1 MQYHL
6 HKSFVKA
13 YRKLPDKLKKAVKE
27 RLALFCEDPFLQ
39 ELNNHALSGKYQGY
53 RSINITGDYRAIY
66 KVISENEVIFVV
78 LGTHSQLYG

>member
-1 MQYHL
+1 MKYQL

-13 YRKLPDKLKKAVKE
+13 YRKLPDKLKRSVKE
-27 RLALFCEDPFLQ
+27 KLSLFCEDPFLK

-66 KVISENEVIFVV
+66 KVLSEEEVIFVV